1 MEGEIKVGDD
11 VTVCGK
17 VTDIEDGSFIMRL
30 PSGVPVIAYIEDI
43 KTHRPKEAQDGQEMP

>member
-17 VTDIEDGSFIMRL
+17 VTDIEDWSFIMRL

-43 KTHRPKEAQDGQEMP
+43 KTHRPGREQEVED